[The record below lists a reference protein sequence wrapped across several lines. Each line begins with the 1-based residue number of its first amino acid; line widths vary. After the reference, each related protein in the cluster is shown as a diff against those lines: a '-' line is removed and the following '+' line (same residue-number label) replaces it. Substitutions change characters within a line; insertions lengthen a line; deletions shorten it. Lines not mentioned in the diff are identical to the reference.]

1 MTFGRHY
8 WRHRLASTVE
18 ERLAATS
25 CNPLGTI
32 RMLSAAP
39 RPALTWF
46 DRLVSI
52 LTTPFKRVGISGW
65 EETGCDARG
74 AGSPVRDAQH
84 STDGFWTIDVSLAE
98 FSIGPLEA
106 EADLSSPRYL
116 RLEVEPG
123 TGAHAICARTPVRQG
138 TRLSFAGAVVIDRD
152 ADFLEIHP
160 DREFRIGA

>member
-8 WRHRLASTVE
+8 WRRRLASTVG
-18 ERLAATS
+18 ERLAVAS
-25 CNPLGTI
+25 CDPSGTI

-39 RPALTWF
+39 RPALRWF

-52 LTTPFKRVGISGW
+52 LTTPFKRIGISGW

-84 STDGFWTIDVSLAE
+84 STDGFWTIDVSLFE
-98 FSIGPLEA
+98 ISIGPLEA
-106 EADLSSPRYL
+106 DLSFPRYL

-123 TGAHAICARTPVRQG
+123 TPAHAICARARVRQG
-138 TRLSFAGAVVIDRD
+138 TLLSFAGAVVIDRD

-160 DREFRIGA
+160 DEEFRIGR

>member
-1 MTFGRHY
+1 
-8 WRHRLASTVE
+8 
-18 ERLAATS
+18 
-25 CNPLGTI
+25 
-32 RMLSAAP
+32 
-39 RPALTWF
+39 
-46 DRLVSI
+46 
-52 LTTPFKRVGISGW
+52 FKRIGISGW

-106 EADLSSPRYL
+106 DLSFPRYL

-123 TGAHAICARTPVRQG
+123 TRAHAICARARVRQG
-138 TRLSFAGAVVIDRD
+138 TLLSFAGAVVIDRD

>member
-1 MTFGRHY
+1 VTFGRHY
-8 WRHRLASTVE
+8 WRRRLTSTVG
-18 ERLAATS
+18 ERLAAVS
-25 CNPLGTI
+25 CDPPGTI

-52 LTTPFKRVGISGW
+52 LTTPFKRIGISGW
-65 EETGCDARG
+65 EETGCDARAG
-74 AGSPVRDAQH
+74 GSPVRDAQH

-106 EADLSSPRYL
+106 DLSSPRYL
-116 RLEVEPG
+116 RLEVEPE
-123 TGAHAICARTPVRQG
+123 TPAHAICARTPVRQG
-138 TRLSFAGAVVIDRD
+138 AILSFAGAVVIDRD